1 MVMLSKQLNYEQ
13 TAQAKEHNLHVHVPE
28 TQYVP

>member
-13 TAQAKEHNLHVHVPE
+13 TAQAKGHNLHVPE
-28 TQYVP
+28 PQYVP